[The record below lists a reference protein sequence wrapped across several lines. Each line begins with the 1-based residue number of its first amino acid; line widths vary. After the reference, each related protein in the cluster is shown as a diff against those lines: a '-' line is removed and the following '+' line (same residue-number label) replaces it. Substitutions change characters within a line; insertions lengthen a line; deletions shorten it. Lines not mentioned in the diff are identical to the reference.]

1 MWTRRTPAKA
11 AAQPETDLLFYLAH
25 TLGGMTA
32 SELAARMSVDELHVW
47 AAWLEQKAARE
58 KKEMDKARAQAKT
71 KRR

>member
-1 MWTRRTPAKA
+1 M
-11 AAQPETDLLFYLAH
+11 LFYLAH

-32 SELAARMSVDELHVW
+32 GELAARMSVDEFHLW

-58 KKEMDKARAQAKT
+58 RKEMEKARAQSKT

>member
-1 MWTRRTPAKA
+1 M
-11 AAQPETDLLFYLAH
+11 FYLAH

-32 SELAARMSVDELHVW
+32 AELAARMSVDELHCW